1 MHKNNNTVKATF
13 LLAEQKEHLHKLGN
27 LLTHIESCNTL
38 GEIDP
43 AYYGQK
49 KQEYIAEYRQHLSQ
63 LSRRLKA
70 AKA

>member
-1 MHKNNNTVKATF
+1 MKATF

-43 AYYGQK
+43 MYYGQK
-49 KQEYIAEYRQHLSQ
+49 KKEYIAEYQMQLSQ
-63 LSRRLKA
+63 FSKSLGHRSLGQ
-70 AKA
+70 